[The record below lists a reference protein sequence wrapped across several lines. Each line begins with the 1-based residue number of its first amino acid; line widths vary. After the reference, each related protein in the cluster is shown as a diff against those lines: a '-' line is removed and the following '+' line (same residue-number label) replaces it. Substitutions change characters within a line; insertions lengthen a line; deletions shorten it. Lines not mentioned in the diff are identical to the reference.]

1 MPLKSW
7 KKTIRPLLAFAL
19 ILANIGCDQYTK
31 FLAKREIRGRGV
43 ISVIGDFFVLSYAEN
58 DGAFMSAFS
67 GFDGSLKTAL
77 LVALPLVLI
86 GAMAVYLIANKTLSG
101 GKLTALCFIAGGG
114 AGNLMDRLLYGNRV
128 TDFMNIGIGGLRS
141 GIFNFADLSIMVGSL
156 ILLITAYR
164 EEIGKKPGQTKKPSP
179 EA

>member
-1 MPLKSW
+1 MPLKSV
-7 KKTIRPLLAFAL
+7 KKIIRPLLAFAL

-43 ISVIGDFFVLSYAEN
+43 ISVIGDFFVFSYAEN

-67 GFDGSLKTAL
+67 GFDSSLKMAL
-77 LVALPLVLI
+77 LVVLPLVLI
-86 GAMAVYLIANKTLSG
+86 GAMSVYLLVNKTLSR

-114 AGNLMDRLLYGNRV
+114 AGNLIDRLLYGNRV

-141 GIFNFADLSIMVGSL
+141 GIFNFADLSIMIGSL
-156 ILLITAYR
+156 ILLISAF
-164 EEIGKKPGQTKKPSP
+164 EEERLKKKRSS
-179 EA
+179 AVN